1 LLDTSEVSLRLCIV
15 DLSNHAQQGNGSCHH
30 RKVDIIDHGVGITGL
45 ALAAANLLFDLL
57 ETEFDFPPR
66 TIVLDDL
73 FNGQIQV
80 SRKEG
85 NSLCFTKDPDYPDR
99 AFKGFEH
106 DHPCSSHHVA
116 VMPT

>member
-1 LLDTSEVSLRLCIV
+1 MLDTSEVSLRLCIV

-106 DHPCSSHHVA
+106 DHICSSHHVA
-116 VMPT
+116 VMPI